1 LTEAAKKTKEVL
13 SANTDTVAMVESLH
27 DEKDFVMSVTRA
39 EFDELCADLINRAAA
54 PLDALL
60 KQVGIRRD
68 QVYAFELLGG
78 GSRVPAVQASLKKF
92 LWGRDLGYSLNADE
106 AISLGSAF
114 HGAFISPAFR
124 VKSYAFKDTLPY
136 SLDFKLSQPSTSDV
150 ESKVLNLYGKNDEL
164 GSKKSINVPREED
177 FSITVKYSDDSAPV
191 GYSAQSSLLS
201 EYDVIGVNKVMSNWT
216 FEDDRGKN
224 KKVRVTF
231 ELNNSG
237 ILKLDSATAILEQTV
252 TVRVE
257 SKKNTTANATATEE
271 NTEEEKPQY
280 KKEKKVSKVE
290 LETKV
295 KVLSV
300 VQPLTDAQKLSI
312 TRKMTELEEYEKL
325 KKDISGA
332 RNTLESTLYEYR
344 YQLLED
350 ETYKPFYVESEAN
363 ALIQKIDETDLWMSE
378 NDDESI
384 ISREREIAYRD
395 QLKGLTDLSQPI
407 LDRYNQVQLRAKAI
421 AKCRDEINNTMTY
434 ISVFKTISTH
444 ITDQEWS
451 DLSELAKETEA
462 WVNATIAKQNT
473 TPLNQA
479 PVALDSDFHSKCSA
493 LKVRR
498 TLLINKPRPQID
510 LEKMLNETRQKYER
524 ENNTTESSS
533 DSTAEES
540 KPATGEEVPPKD
552 EL

>member
-1 LTEAAKKTKEVL
+1 
-13 SANTDTVAMVESLH
+13 
-27 DEKDFVMSVTRA
+27 
-39 EFDELCADLINRAAA
+39 
-54 PLDALL
+54 
-60 KQVGIRRD
+60 
-68 QVYAFELLGG
+68 
-78 GSRVPAVQASLKKF
+78 
-92 LWGRDLGYSLNADE
+92 
-106 AISLGSAF
+106 
-114 HGAFISPAFR
+114 
-124 VKSYAFKDTLPY
+124 
-136 SLDFKLSQPSTSDV
+136 
-150 ESKVLNLYGKNDEL
+150 L

-479 PVALDSDFHSKCSA
+479 PVALDTDFHSKCSA